1 VEFKKALVTGGAG
14 FIGSHLSQAL
24 LKRGLEVVVVDNL
37 TTGKRENVPADA
49 KFIEGDI
56 LDFNLVQRLISGTDI
71 IFHEA
76 ARVSVRSSVKD
87 FYQDAQNN
95 IMGTLNLLQACTK
108 SKVQKFIFASSMA
121 VYADSAE
128 PTSIKET
135 YATAPLSPYGIAK
148 LTGEKYCLTVSKK
161 IGVDCVV
168 LRYFNTYGTRQTLT
182 PYVGVATI
190 FTNKLLAGESP
201 TIFGSGEQRR
211 DFVHV
216 GDVVDATLR
225 AMDYAGPSDIFNV
238 GTGIGTSVK
247 ELFSLLRSKINS
259 SIQPSYTA
267 EHPGETKNSIADISK
282 AKKTMN
288 YNPRGKLQQLID
300 EIITWNRSKM
310 STK

>member
-1 VEFKKALVTGGAG
+1 MEFKKALVTGGAG

-49 KFIEGDI
+49 EFIEGDI

-71 IFHEA
+71 LFHEA

-95 IMGTLNLLQACTK
+95 IMGTLNLLHACTK
-108 SKVQKFIFASSMA
+108 SKVRKFVYASSMA
-121 VYADSAE
+121 VYADSSEAI
-128 PTSIKET
+128 PIKET
-135 YATAPLSPYGIAK
+135 YLTEPLSPYGIAK
-148 LTGEKYCLTVSKK
+148 LTGEKYCLTISKELG
-161 IGVDCVV
+161 IDCKV
-168 LRYFNTYGTRQTLT
+168 LRYFNTYGVRQTFT
-182 PYVGVATI
+182 PYVGVITI
-190 FTNKLLAGESP
+190 FIHRLLAGKSP

-216 GDVVDATLR
+216 GDVVDATLH
-225 AMDYAGPSDIFNV
+225 AMDYTGASEIFNV
-238 GTGIGTSVK
+238 GTGVGISVR
-247 ELFSLLRSKINS
+247 ELSSLLCSKINP
-259 SIQPSYTA
+259 SIKPSYTA
-267 EHPGETKNSIADISK
+267 KHSGETKNSIADISK

>member
-1 VEFKKALVTGGAG
+1 MEFKKALVTGGAG

-95 IMGTLNLLQACTK
+95 IIGTLNLLQACTK
-108 SKVQKFIFASSMA
+108 SNVRKFVYASSMA
-121 VYADSAE
+121 VYADSSEAI
-128 PTSIKET
+128 PIKET
-135 YATAPLSPYGIAK
+135 YLTEPLSPYGIAK
-148 LTGEKYCLTVSKK
+148 LTGEKYCLTISKELG
-161 IGVDCVV
+161 IDCIV
-168 LRYFNTYGTRQTLT
+168 LRYFNTYGVRQTFT
-182 PYVGVATI
+182 PYVGVITI
-190 FTNKLLAGESP
+190 FIHRLLAGKSP

-216 GDVVDATLR
+216 GDVVDATLH
-225 AMDYAGPSDIFNV
+225 AMDYTGASEIFNV
-238 GTGIGTSVK
+238 GTGVGISVR
-247 ELFSLLRSKINS
+247 ELSSLLCSKINP
-259 SIQPSYTA
+259 SIKPSYTA
-267 EHPGETKNSIADISK
+267 KHSGEIKNSIADISK

-300 EIITWNRSKM
+300 EMITWNRSKM

>member
-1 VEFKKALVTGGAG
+1 MFKKALVTGGAG

-56 LDFNLVQRLISGTDI
+56 LDFNLVQRLISETDI

-95 IMGTLNLLQACTK
+95 IIGTLNLLQACTK
-108 SKVQKFIFASSMA
+108 SNVRKFVYASSMA
-121 VYADSAE
+121 VYADSSEAI
-128 PTSIKET
+128 PIKET
-135 YATAPLSPYGIAK
+135 YLTEPLSPYGIAK
-148 LTGEKYCLTVSKK
+148 LTGEKYCLTISKELG
-161 IGVDCVV
+161 IDCIV
-168 LRYFNTYGTRQTLT
+168 LRYFNTYGVRQTFT
-182 PYVGVATI
+182 PYVGVITI
-190 FTNKLLAGESP
+190 FIHRLLAGKSP

-216 GDVVDATLR
+216 GDVVDATLH
-225 AMDYAGPSDIFNV
+225 AMDYTGASGIFNV
-238 GTGIGTSVK
+238 GTGVGISVR
-247 ELFSLLRSKINS
+247 ELSSLLCSKIN
-259 SIQPSYTA
+259 PSVKPCYTA
-267 EHPGETKNSIADISK
+267 KHSGEIKNSIADISK
-282 AKKTMN
+282 VKKTMN